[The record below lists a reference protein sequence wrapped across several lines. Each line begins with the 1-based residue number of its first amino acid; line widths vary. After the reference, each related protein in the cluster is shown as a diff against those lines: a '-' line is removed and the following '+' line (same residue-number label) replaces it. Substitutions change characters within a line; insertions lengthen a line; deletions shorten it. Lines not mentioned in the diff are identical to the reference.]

1 MCLFKAKLFFSTFNG
16 KFRFRDMT
24 ENKNLHS
31 AARPQLLDSNADR
44 IFFVTSRVLNYHAFC
59 NVAVIVKKISS
70 RPKLVATAALF
81 QLLEFHLLRLE
92 WIVFIGR
99 TKWSGLR
106 DSQRKEFAFAGSLS
120 ACLAKS
126 FISCFERNLPN
137 AGFAIFHAFWSES
150 SQSFGA
156 E

>member
-1 MCLFKAKLFFSTFNG
+1 
-16 KFRFRDMT
+16 MT

-99 TKWSGLR
+99 TK
-106 DSQRKEFAFAGSLS
+106 
-120 ACLAKS
+120 
-126 FISCFERNLPN
+126 
-137 AGFAIFHAFWSES
+137 
-150 SQSFGA
+150 
-156 E
+156 